1 MLAVSSGLQSQTG
14 TRWPQFPSTPRP
26 MQAVEIGG
34 VTWLDIEQAVVQP
47 GGSALL
53 FFFPGYVSLV
63 PEKAICRVCL
73 P

>member
-1 MLAVSSGLQSQTG
+1 
-14 TRWPQFPSTPRP
+14 

-47 GGSALL
+47 GDSALL

-63 PEKAICRVCL
+63 PEKAICRACL